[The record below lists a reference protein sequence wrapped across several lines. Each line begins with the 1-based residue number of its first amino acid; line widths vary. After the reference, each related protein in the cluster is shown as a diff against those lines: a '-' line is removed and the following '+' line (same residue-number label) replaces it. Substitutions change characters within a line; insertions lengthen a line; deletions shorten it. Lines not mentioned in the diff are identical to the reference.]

1 MHLRRV
7 QASCDQGRR
16 AEHARS
22 GIRKERNR
30 DDLTDLLQNPT
41 IFQRRNRVLINYD
54 STKEQG
60 DLRRSWSRALVV
72 LWLFA
77 LSLIAADAPTTVGT
91 ADQQRFLTD
100 IKTLTVPKMEGRGDG
115 TKGLRRAA
123 RLIEQRY
130 KSLGLQPAGKN
141 GFFQPFDVITGRRLR
156 SGNRLQEAPHM
167 QDAAI
172 EHGSF
177 KLLEDFVPLSFSAN
191 GSVNAPLVFVGYGIS
206 APEFS
211 YDEYQGLD
219 TKGKIVLVLRGEL
232 PSLSARSPER
242 GHTPHESVISKA
254 INAKNHGAAGVILVN
269 GKLAKGEEDFL
280 PRFGDAEGPED
291 VGILCLQVKNA
302 VADAWLRN
310 RGKSLLEVQ
319 RQIDDSAQPSAALT
333 GGRVALSLSA
343 TVNIETIHATVNN
356 VLAYLPG
363 KTDEYVI
370 LGAHYDHLGR
380 GQSHSL
386 APSQIGQIHPG
397 ADDNASGTAGVLELA
412 RLFAPLKGELQR
424 GILFANFAGE
434 ELGLLGSA
442 AWVKNPTLPLD
453 KAVAMLNMDMIGRIK
468 DDKVYIGSLGTG
480 SSFQSILEQ
489 AESNTTFKYENSPG
503 GYSSSDHT
511 SFVTKR
517 IPVLFFFSGLH
528 SDYHKPSDTW
538 EKINADSAAHLLDLV
553 SNIALRIDTASDR
566 PAFVAV
572 VEDSNPHAGTPSSG
586 GGGYGPYFGSIPDF
600 GQTENG
606 VRFSDVKPGSPAA
619 KAGFQAG
626 DVLVQF
632 GNKPIK
638 NLYDFTDALRRSK
651 IGDVVQVTVLRD
663 GKPITASVTLEQRK

>member
-1 MHLRRV
+1 MRWFDRIAAALYDFPAEKRV
-7 QASCDQGRR
+7 
-16 AEHARS
+16 H
-22 GIRKERNR
+22 
-30 DDLTDLLQNPT
+30 
-41 IFQRRNRVLINYD
+41 INFD
-54 STKEQG
+54 STKEQPG
-60 DLRRSWSRALVV
+60 LRRSWAHAQVILA
-72 LWLFA
+72 LFA
-77 LSLIAADAPTTVGT
+77 LSLIAADTPTTVGT
-91 ADQQRFLTD
+91 AEQQRFLAD
-100 IKTLTVPKMEGRGDG
+100 IKTLTRPAMEGRGDG
-115 TKGLRRAA
+115 TKGLTRAA
-123 RLIEQRY
+123 HLIEERY
-130 KSLGLQPAGKN
+130 ESLGLQPAGKN

-156 SGNRLQEAPHM
+156 SGNRLHEGPHM
-167 QDAAI
+167 EEVSI
-172 EHGSF
+172 ERRNF
-177 KLLEDFVPLSFSAN
+177 KLLEDYIPLSFSAN
-191 GSVNAPLVFVGYGIS
+191 GSVDAPLVFAGYGIT

-219 TKGKIVLVLRGEL
+219 TKGKVVLVFRGE
-232 PSLSARSPER
+232 PASLSAKSKER
-242 GHTPHESVISKA
+242 DHTPHESVISKA
-254 INAKNHGAAGVILVN
+254 INAKNHGATAIIFLN
-269 GKLAKGEEDFL
+269 GKLPSGEEDVL

-291 VGILCLQVKNA
+291 AGILCLQVKNSI
-302 VADAWLRN
+302 ADAWFRN
-310 RGKSLLEVQ
+310 HGKAFSDVQ
-319 RQIDDSAQPSAALT
+319 RELDDSGQSSPLLSS
-333 GGRVALSLSA
+333 GSVRLSLSV

-412 RLFAPLKGELQR
+412 RLFAPLKGHLQR

-442 AWVKNPTLPLD
+442 EWVKNPTLPLD

-468 DDKVYIGSLGTG
+468 NNKVYLGGLGTG
-480 SSFQSILEQ
+480 TTFQSILDQ
-489 AESNTTFKYENSPG
+489 AEANTTFTYENSPG

-553 SNIALRIDTASDR
+553 SNVALRLDNAPDR
-566 PAFVAV
+566 PTFVLV
-572 VEDSNPHAGTPSSG
+572 VENPNPHAGTPS

-606 VRFSDVKPGSPAA
+606 VRFSDVRPGSPAA
-619 KAGFQAG
+619 KAGLQAG
-626 DVLVQF
+626 DVLIQF
-632 GNKPIK
+632 GEKPIK

-651 IGDVVQVTVLRD
+651 VGDTVQVTVLRD
-663 GKPITASVTLEQRK
+663 GKRVAASVTLEQRR